1 MNLGLLTYFVQC
13 DVGDDRREVTTE
25 MGRALAERFG
35 VPFFESSAKS
45 GINVEE
51 AFFELVSRDVLLSG
65 SPVFDSTS
73 LTRYVSRSEKCVR
86 AAVILKPVWPSQKW
100 CGRV

>member
-1 MNLGLLTYFVQC
+1 
-13 DVGDDRREVTTE
+13 
-25 MGRALAERFG
+25 MGRALAEGFG

-51 AFFELVSRDVLLSG
+51 PFFELVSRDVLLRG

-73 LTRYVSRSEKCVR
+73 LTRYVSRSDKCVR
-86 AAVILKPVWPSQKW
+86 AAVKTLIFKPVWPRPKW